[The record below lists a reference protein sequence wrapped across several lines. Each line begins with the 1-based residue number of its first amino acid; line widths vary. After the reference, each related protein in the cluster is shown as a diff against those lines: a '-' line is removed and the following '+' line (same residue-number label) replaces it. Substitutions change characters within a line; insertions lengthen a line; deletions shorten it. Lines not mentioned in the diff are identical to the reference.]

1 MFTVRLRSVR
11 GHGTPRRNGWRKR
24 PQHCRLLFCN
34 ETCCMY
40 RVNKHLQFWYAK
52 RAIHHIV
59 SFFVSDQTPHNFVS
73 VIIECIHATRQCSSV
88 AGNTLIHKL
97 FSDGCRQHWMILV
110 GLLTEQF
117 YSLSILITEL
127 FSATILNPPY
137 YHQKW
142 I

>member
-1 MFTVRLRSVR
+1 
-11 GHGTPRRNGWRKR
+11 
-24 PQHCRLLFCN
+24 
-34 ETCCMY
+34 MY

-52 RAIHHIV
+52 RAIHLIV

-73 VIIECIHATRQCSSV
+73 VIIECIHATRQCSSA

-97 FSDGCRQHWMILV
+97 FADGCRRHWMILV
-110 GLLTEQF
+110 GLLTKQF

-127 FSATILNPPY
+127 FSAAILNPPY